1 MQDWVDH
8 ALGTGHPI
16 EMFYTD
22 PTIRQYYKNWI
33 RELVTRTNSIT
44 GVKYVDDPT
53 IFSWELANEPRS
65 GGFYEKNN
73 GLIPGSLVCNWAK
86 EMSSYIK

>member
-8 ALGTGHPI
+8 ALGTGQPI
-16 EMFYTD
+16 EKFYTD
-22 PTIRQYYKNWI
+22 PTIRQYYKDWI
-33 RELVTRTNSIT
+33 RTLVTRTNSIT

-65 GGFYEKNN
+65 GDNYEKNN
-73 GLIPGSLVCNWAK
+73 GLTPGSLVCNWAK
-86 EMSSYIK
+86 EMSAYIK